1 MTLYAS
7 DVMVK
12 EVITVTE
19 SMPLKDVARMFV
31 EKKITGAPV
40 VNVEGELVGVISET
54 DIIRKTTSIGA
65 WSPNTVGQIMTRPAV
80 TVSPDETLQRVC
92 EMMYNRRI
100 HRVVV
105 AEGPRIKGI
114 LTTMDIL
121 RAIATNLKGGDNLF
135 GTAPRE

>member
-40 VNVEGELVGVISET
+40 INVEGELVGVISET
-54 DIIRKTTSIGA
+54 DIIR
-65 WSPNTVGQIMTRPAV
+65 
-80 TVSPDETLQRVC
+80 

-105 AEGPRIKGI
+105 AEGTRIKGI
-114 LTTMDIL
+114 VTTMDIL
-121 RAIATNLKGGDNLF
+121 RAIATNLKGGDDLF
-135 GTAPRE
+135 GTSPRA